1 MKKGLIKKIFAT
13 ALIGAIS
20 MSMVACGG
28 KDDAEKDML
37 TEIKESGKFTVGI
50 SIDYAPYEF
59 FVMENG
65 EKKEVGMDI
74 DLLNEIAKD
83 MGVTYELK
91 EMEFGTI
98 CESVANGTINMGV
111 SGLSPDEERK
121 KLVDFSDIYFEA
133 EQGVLINKKDAETIK
148 GLEDLKGK
156 KIGAQGGSIQAK
168 IAQGVDGANVTLL
181 TEVPT
186 LVQSLKRGDLDAVI
200 MELPVAD
207 IQAIVNEDLAVAE
220 KKIEDASGGGAS
232 VAVPKNQQA
241 LVDQIN
247 KTIKRLKDEGKID
260 QFYKNGVQLSKNE
273 VTGE

>member
-13 ALIGAIS
+13 ALIGAVA

-28 KDDAEKDML
+28 KDEAEKDML
-37 TEIKESGKFTVGI
+37 TQIKESGKFTVGI

-133 EQGVLINKKDAETIK
+133 EQGVLINKKDAETIR
-148 GLEDLKGK
+148 GLDDLKGK

-232 VAVPKNQQA
+232 VAVPKNQQS